1 LRIDGRLSQCVSGR
15 AEIGV
20 RFLHHDQRRQPRSS
34 WSLAFLTLLALALLS
49 IGALTWY
56 EGGSSTVALDA
67 AGLGILVAAMA
78 MMTTAIR
85 QH

>member
-1 LRIDGRLSQCVSGR
+1 LRIDEWLSQCVSGR

-20 RFLHHDQRRQPRSS
+20 RFLHHDQRRQ
-34 WSLAFLTLLALALLS
+34 ATLILVARLSHPVGARAQS
-49 IGALTWY
+49 IGAVTWY

-78 MMTTAIR
+78 MMATAIR

>member
-1 LRIDGRLSQCVSGR
+1 MGGCPNASPGGLRSASGFCIMTN
-15 AEIGV
+15 A
-20 RFLHHDQRRQPRSS
+20 DQPRSS

-78 MMTTAIR
+78 MMATAIR